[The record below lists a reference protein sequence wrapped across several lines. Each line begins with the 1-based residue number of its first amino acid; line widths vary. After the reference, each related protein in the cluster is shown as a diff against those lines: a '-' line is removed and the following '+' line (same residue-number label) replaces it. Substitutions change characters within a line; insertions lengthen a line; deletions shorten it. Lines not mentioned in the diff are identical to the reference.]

1 MIMIDDKASR
11 LDLTIDPEL
20 DRHFRDMVY
29 KKFGMKK
36 GNLRTALEEAIRL
49 WLSNEKDRG
58 RKDKDKEIRK
68 K

>member
-1 MIMIDDKASR
+1 MIDDKPSR

-20 DRHFRDMVY
+20 DKQFRDMVY

-49 WLSNEKDRG
+49 WLSNENRG
-58 RKDKDKEIRK
+58 RRK
-68 K
+68 

>member
-1 MIMIDDKASR
+1 MIDDKPSR

-20 DRHFRDMVY
+20 DKQFRDMVY

-49 WLSNEKDRG
+49 
-58 RKDKDKEIRK
+58 
-68 K
+68 

>member
-1 MIMIDDKASR
+1 MIMIVDKASR

-20 DRHFRDMVY
+20 DRQFRDMVY

>member
-1 MIMIDDKASR
+1 MIDDKPSR

-20 DRHFRDMVY
+20 DKQFRDMVY

-49 WLSNEKDRG
+49 WLSNENRG
-58 RKDKDKEIRK
+58 RKK
-68 K
+68 

>member
-1 MIMIDDKASR
+1 MIDDKPSR

-20 DRHFRDMVY
+20 DRQFRDMVY

-49 WLSNEKDRG
+49 WLSNEKGG
-58 RKDKDKEIRK
+58 RKK
-68 K
+68 

>member
-1 MIMIDDKASR
+1 MLLIDDKPSR

-20 DRHFRDMVY
+20 DKLFRDMVY

-49 WLSNEKDRG
+49 WLSNEKDNRG
-58 RKDKDKEIRK
+58 RKK
-68 K
+68 

>member
-1 MIMIDDKASR
+1 MVDGDDKPSR

-20 DRHFRDMVY
+20 DKRFRDMVY

-49 WLSNEKDRG
+49 WLNSEKD
-58 RKDKDKEIRK
+58 KSRK

>member
-1 MIMIDDKASR
+1 MIDDKPSR

-20 DRHFRDMVY
+20 NKQFRDMVY

-49 WLSNEKDRG
+49 WLSSENRG
-58 RKDKDKEIRK
+58 RKK
-68 K
+68 